1 MNATAKRLYRSPKE
15 RMIGGVC
22 GGLAEYF
29 TVDPTLVR
37 LAAVALLLCFGTG
50 VLAYLVAWVVVPL
63 RPEGAAV

>member
-29 TVDPTLVR
+29 TVDPALVR
-37 LAAVALLLCFGTG
+37 LAAVALMLCFGTG